1 MAKHTRARRVIPDDE
16 DVELKTEEPQ
26 DVPDDMP
33 SDKLVHL
40 SDEDRDA
47 DSGHEDADDL
57 ASGDEE
63 QPADDFAGLPPLP
76 PDDDDDF
83 DEDGALAEQKEARE
97 NRKRQR
103 EEAPEKKRR
112 GRKKMVPATA
122 DMPYLDDEGNPLKV
136 ERDEIV
142 MEDEDPKALEKVDE
156 NGRLKGGREYRNR
169 VFTVLNL
176 GDQLFML
183 STEPARLVGFRDSY
197 LLFKTHANTLYK
209 KICTNEEKQDL
220 IERGLLPNSY
230 KGRAVNLVTARAE
243 EFSRGGI
250 LADSMGMGKTCM
262 MASLLHQN
270 RGEDEA
276 VSASPV
282 KEEPSDTKRRKFVQ
296 VTLSNQWRAT
306 ANTPKPIRKPPRATL
321 VVCPVSL
328 ASQWQEELTKMSAKG
343 SMASALWYG
352 NDRADIGQLLAAE
365 GKKKIDVVIT
375 SYGTLVSEYAR
386 WQKNKD
392 KPSYDHSSIYDR
404 EIVEL
409 IVGANKQTSSC
420 VSCSTKPTTSRTAQ
434 LKSPRL
440 VTSSRAAVAGL

>member
-230 KGRAVNLVTARAE
+230 KGRAVNLVTARLIYR
-243 EFSRGGI
+243 EFGARMLKNGKKVVDEFWEQRAIDNGDVSGE
-250 LADSMGMGKTCM
+250 LADPNELYRKNQFVGGFAEIPSADAAPDLPSY
-262 MASLLHQN
+262 ASSTPLPTDETWLHQI
-270 RGEDEA
+270 A
-276 VSASPV
+276 V
-282 KEEPSDTKRRKFVQ
+282 
-296 VTLSNQWRAT
+296 
-306 ANTPKPIRKPPRATL
+306 
-321 VVCPVSL
+321 
-328 ASQWQEELTKMSAKG
+328 
-343 SMASALWYG
+343 
-352 NDRADIGQLLAAE
+352 
-365 GKKKIDVVIT
+365 
-375 SYGTLVSEYAR
+375 
-386 WQKNKD
+386 
-392 KPSYDHSSIYDR
+392 
-404 EIVEL
+404 
-409 IVGANKQTSSC
+409 QTSSYNKKLLDDR
-420 VSCSTKPTTSRTAQ
+420 TPTHQHGLKDLYLNLVFWPALTQPTRAVVKRVGPLADGHLLEFDAHFYNKDITRKVTGLKLVPKDVFDELDDPTPVLAQ
-434 LKSPRL
+434 QKFEMLQQ
-440 VTSSRAAVAGL
+440 